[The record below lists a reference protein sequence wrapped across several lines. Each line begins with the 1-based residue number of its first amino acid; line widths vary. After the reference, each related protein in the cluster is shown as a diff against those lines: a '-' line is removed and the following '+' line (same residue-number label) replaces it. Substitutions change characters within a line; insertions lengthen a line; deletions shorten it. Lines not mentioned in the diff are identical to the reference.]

1 MVLMWRVTVCLGG
14 SELDCGRVSERG
26 EISEE
31 SGKVICRDTGKNRGA
46 RCGCLGIHALDCE
59 LGKGINQAAVSHVD
73 VEIEMREKISTENG
87 LLKCR
92 SPCRH
97 QGNDQASR

>member
-1 MVLMWRVTVCLGG
+1 MLEFSASDMYMFGWVRDRLW
-14 SELDCGRVSERG
+14 SSERG

-31 SGKVICRDTGKNRGA
+31 SRKVICRDTGKNRGA

-73 VEIEMREKISTENG
+73 VEIEMREKIGTENG
-87 LLKCR
+87 LLNIC
-92 SPCRH
+92 
-97 QGNDQASR
+97 NDEYPP